1 MTPQAA
7 LAFVRAI
14 EFGGTTVRVETDSS
28 KIAVWLEFDY
38 STFVTT
44 SDTASSQVKIR
55 VTIADPLT
63 HQIPSLKES
72 MRGPHFVTFDDGTT
86 RYIKYGKDA
95 LLIYDYARDEG
106 HVIALDE
113 EIAYERLHLACLS
126 RIGERLDE
134 RGMHRV
140 HALAVAFQE
149 RAHLFLMPPGTG
161 KSTLGIELLR
171 RHSDIRLISDDT
183 PVVSPNGDIMP
194 FLVRIGTENGASVDE
209 IPSRFKREANL
220 GNKHKTLIDV
230 RYFEGRT
237 QKTAVK
243 PQSLFIGFWTTSNKP
258 QLVKA
263 GWFTSMLFLFRD
275 CVVGC
280 GIPQVAEIF
289 LRKEDVPKKIG
300 YAFSRLRAILH
311 VAGRCKCYK
320 LYLCNDPAKNAEL
333 VFETISRDTHQ
344 LRSKLD

>member
-1 MTPQAA
+1 MTRQAA

-14 EFGGTTVRVETDSS
+14 EFGGTTVRVETDSL
-28 KIAVWLEFDY
+28 KVATWLEFDFGK
-38 STFVTT
+38 FVTT
-44 SDTASSQVKIR
+44 SDTGSPSIKIT
-55 VTIADPLT
+55 VTIADPLEY
-63 HQIPSLKES
+63 QMPALKES
-72 MRGPHFVTFDDGTT
+72 MRGPHFVTFNDGTT

-106 HVIALDE
+106 QIIATNE

-140 HALAVAFQE
+140 HALAIAFRD

-161 KSTLGIELLR
+161 KSTLGIKLLKE
-171 RHSDIRLISDDT
+171 HAGIGLISDDT
-183 PVVSPNGDIMP
+183 PVISPSGEIVP
-194 FLVRIGTENGASVDE
+194 FLFRIGIEDGEAVAE
-209 IPSRFKREANL
+209 IPSRFKREADL

-230 RYFEGRT
+230 RYFDQQT
-237 QKTAVK
+237 QQTAVK
-243 PQSLFIGFWTTSNKP
+243 PETVFIGFWTTSSNP

-263 GWFTSMLFLFRD
+263 GWLTAMLFLFRD

-289 LRKEDVPKKIG
+289 LRKEDIPKKIG
-300 YAFSRLRAILH
+300 FAFSRLRAILR
-311 VAGRCKCYK
+311 VAGNSKCYK

-333 VFETISRDTHQ
+333 VIATISRDTHT
-344 LRSKLD
+344 RS